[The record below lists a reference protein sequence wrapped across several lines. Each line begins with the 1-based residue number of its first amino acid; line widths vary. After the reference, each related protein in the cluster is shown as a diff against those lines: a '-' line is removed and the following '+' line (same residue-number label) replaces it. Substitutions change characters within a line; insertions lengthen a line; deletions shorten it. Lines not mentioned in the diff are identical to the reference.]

1 MKKKLRLWVK
11 IVIALVVITT
21 LIILDGFFLNSHG
34 FKVNE
39 IALYENISDKYNGL
53 KIVQISDIYYGN
65 NVNKDDLK
73 KIVKNINLIKP
84 DIVFFTGDLMYK
96 DNKDSTDVANIL
108 SKINTELG
116 KYYITGDND
125 YNDDTVNDIL
135 NKSGFNS
142 LNNKY
147 ELIYKDK
154 DPILISGI
162 STKKDKTNI
171 EDKLKDTYEYLNNN
185 SNYSI
190 LIMHEPNIIDKI
202 EYEKFNLILAGH
214 TKGGVSIYLPEHKI
228 LFSGDTL
235 FESSIGRTDLPGSSH
250 TEIITSVKDKLFV
263 LPDDVSVFPGHG
275 RPTKIGDEKIYNPYF

>member
-21 LIILDGFFLNSHG
+21 LIILDGFFINSHG

-65 NVNKDDLK
+65 NVNKDELK
-73 KIVKNINLIKP
+73 RIVKNINLIKP

-142 LNNKY
+142 LDNKY

-214 TKGGVSIYLPEHKI
+214 TKGGVVRIPLLGGIILPEDNYLYGKNYY
-228 LFSGDTL
+228 
-235 FESSIGRTDLPGSSH
+235 
-250 TEIITSVKDKLFV
+250 KKKN
-263 LPDDVSVFPGHG
+263 
-275 RPTKIGDEKIYNPYF
+275 TKIYISNGLGNDEVNFRLLNKPSFNFFRLRKK

>member
-21 LIILDGFFLNSHG
+21 LIILDGFFINSHG

-65 NVNKDDLK
+65 TVNKDELK
-73 KIVKNINLIKP
+73 RIVKNINLIKP

-142 LNNKY
+142 LDNKY

-154 DPILISGI
+154 EPILISGI

-190 LIMHEPNIIDKI
+190 LIMHEPNNIDKI
-202 EYEKFNLILAGH
+202 DYDKFNLILAGH
-214 TKGGVSIYLPEHKI
+214 TKGGVVRIPLLGGIILPEDNYLYGKNYY
-228 LFSGDTL
+228 
-235 FESSIGRTDLPGSSH
+235 
-250 TEIITSVKDKLFV
+250 KKKN
-263 LPDDVSVFPGHG
+263 
-275 RPTKIGDEKIYNPYF
+275 TKVYISNGLGNDEVNFRLLNKPSFNFFRLRKK

>member
-1 MKKKLRLWVK
+1 M
-11 IVIALVVITT
+11 VI
-21 LIILDGFFLNSHG
+21 
-34 FKVNE
+34 
-39 IALYENISDKYNGL
+39 
-53 KIVQISDIYYGN
+53 
-65 NVNKDDLK
+65 
-73 KIVKNINLIKP
+73 INLIKP

-142 LNNKY
+142 LDNKY

-154 DPILISGI
+154 EPILISGI

-214 TKGGVSIYLPEHKI
+214 TKGGVVRIPLLGGIILPEDNYLYGK
-228 LFSGDTL
+228 GYYKK
-235 FESSIGRTDLPGSSH
+235 
-250 TEIITSVKDKLFV
+250 KD
-263 LPDDVSVFPGHG
+263 
-275 RPTKIGDEKIYNPYF
+275 TKIYISNGLGNDEVNFRLLNKPSFNFFRLRKK